1 MFPDENQQKPGL
13 TRAAKWVLGL
23 SCLNVTVLF
32 ILSYLIHGVSET
44 SWIGILLTYA
54 PRMPYIVP
62 SLMLIVAS
70 LCWHRES
77 LGINIVA
84 AAIAA
89 VPIMGFVVPWEPM
102 MRGSAKLERSA
113 TLKIVSCNV
122 QEFKPNFRKVLN
134 EISAINPDV
143 VALQEAL
150 AEDPDLAQ
158 HFREWHH
165 LHVGNFWVGSKYPM
179 KLLSQCEVTQFE
191 GRLAGVV
198 IELETPK
205 GPVALADI
213 HLMTARRG
221 LTEISRQSLLNG
233 DGTQELEAH
242 EGERYLEAI
251 DLRAAVDAACGDRP
265 LIVCGDF
272 NTPVSSNL
280 FYKHWGDLQS
290 SFDVAGFGLGYTSP
304 CKGNKIWPHNFP
316 WARIDHI
323 LCSKDFTVHRCQIG
337 TSDGSDHRLIAATI
351 QLSRN
356 PSGQ

>member
-1 MFPDENQQKPGL
+1 MFPQESQPKPGM

-23 SCLNVTVLF
+23 SCANVTVLF
-32 ILSYLIHGVSET
+32 ILSYLIHSVSET
-44 SWIGILLTYA
+44 WWVGILLTYA
-54 PRMPYIVP
+54 PRTPYLVP

-77 LGINIVA
+77 LGINLVA
-84 AAIAA
+84 ATIAA
-89 VPIMGFVVPWEPM
+89 VPIMGFVVPWEPLM
-102 MRGSAKLERSA
+102 KASAKPERSA

-134 EISAINPDV
+134 EISQINPDV

-150 AEDPDLAQ
+150 ADDADLQQ
-158 HFREWHH
+158 HFVEWHH
-165 LHVGNFWVGSKYPM
+165 VHVGNFWIGSRHPIQ
-179 KLLSQCEVTQFE
+179 LITQCEVTQFE
-191 GRLAGVV
+191 GRLAGIVV
-198 IELETPK
+198 EIQTPK
-205 GPVALADI
+205 GSIALADI

-221 LTEISRQSLLNG
+221 LTEISRRSLITG
-233 DGTQELEAH
+233 DGTKELEAH

-251 DLRAAVDAACGDRP
+251 DLRAAVDAAAGERP

-290 SFDVAGFGLGYTSP
+290 CFDVAGFGLGYTSP
-304 CKGNKIWPHNFP
+304 CKGNRLWPHNCP

-323 LCSKDFTVHRCQIG
+323 LCSKDWTIHRCQVG
-337 TSDGSDHRLIAATI
+337 TSDGSDHRLITATVQLTRI
-351 QLSRN
+351 QS
-356 PSGQ
+356 SQ